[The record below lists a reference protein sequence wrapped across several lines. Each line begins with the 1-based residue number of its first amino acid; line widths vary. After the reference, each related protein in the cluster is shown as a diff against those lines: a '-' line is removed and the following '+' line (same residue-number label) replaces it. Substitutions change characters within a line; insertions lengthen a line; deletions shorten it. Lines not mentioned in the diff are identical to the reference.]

1 MFFLTYDDR
10 SAMDCTVTLY
20 IQRCLSSYLNI
31 AWRGYAKLL
40 ENVFGGPGK
49 FVYCLKVE
57 E

>member
-1 MFFLTYDDR
+1 MMTVPLWT
-10 SAMDCTVTLY
+10 TVTLY

-31 AWRGYAKLL
+31 AWRGYAKRL